1 MKRNR
6 YPYSGKRKSL
16 ERESVNSVDIK
27 AGNIKLDSSSITFS
41 SSKITIKGQSITGV

>member
-1 MKRNR
+1 MRPKR

-16 ERESVNSVDIK
+16 ERQPVNSVDTK
-27 AGNIKLDSSSITFS
+27 AVTIKLDSSSIALS